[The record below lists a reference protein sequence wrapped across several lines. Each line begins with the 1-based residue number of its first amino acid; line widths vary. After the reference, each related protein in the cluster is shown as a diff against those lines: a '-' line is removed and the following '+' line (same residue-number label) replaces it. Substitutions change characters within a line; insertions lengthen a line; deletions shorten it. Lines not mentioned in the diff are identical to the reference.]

1 MALHRNQ
8 HLAQVAMRHIV
19 PTIVLFAAL
28 CASPASFS
36 QEANV
41 PPAGVVLPGEEV
53 PFSDLPPQEFLRLL
67 REPLAQ
73 DAWGEFTGRIIHQ
86 RKGQKKLEATLRVRI
101 TFTPESL
108 YAQLVL
114 NDQNVYGLEQLRETA
129 GKTVQHLDLPE
140 EETKPSLFDFG
151 VSPSDL
157 SFSFIYW
164 DFVQELPRDSSRWQ
178 ECRVMRLADPAGDG
192 HVDVWFQAEYGFPME
207 AKWYRNNET
216 KPWRTLVMQG
226 AKKFE
231 NGLWFVKE
239 MRLDGDTWKTQVK
252 FDFAEKNEIGVGQKP
267 ADTVEFK

>member
-1 MALHRNQ
+1 MYKFNNSGRFFPGLLIALLLTVC
-8 HLAQVAMRHIV
+8 HLLAED
-19 PTIVLFAAL
+19 
-28 CASPASFS
+28 S
-36 QEANV
+36 V
-41 PPAGVVLPGEEV
+41 PPTEPTVTAQPALEAV
-53 PFSDLPPQEFLRLL
+53 PFSELPAQEFLRRL

-114 NDQNVYGLEQLRETA
+114 NDQNVYGLEQLRETT
-129 GKTVQHLDLPE
+129 GKTTQHLDLPE
-140 EETKPSLFDFG
+140 TESKPSLFDFG
-151 VSPSDL
+151 VSASDL
-157 SFSFIYW
+157 SFAFIYW
-164 DFVQELPRDSSRWQ
+164 DFVQELPRDTSRWQ
-178 ECRVMRLADPAGDG
+178 ECRVMRLADPAGNG

-207 AKWYRNNET
+207 AKWYRDGET
-216 KPWRTLVMQG
+216 KPWRKLIMQG

-252 FDFAEKNEIGVGQKP
+252 FDFAEKNEIGIGQQP
-267 ADTVEFK
+267 AETVEFK

>member
-1 MALHRNQ
+1 MKFALAI
-8 HLAQVAMRHIV
+8 LLLFSALLLPLGAQEQPVAQ
-19 PTIVLFAAL
+19 AAV
-28 CASPASFS
+28 S
-36 QEANV
+36 ED
-41 PPAGVVLPGEEV
+41 V
-53 PFSDLPPQEFLRLL
+53 PFSELPAEEFLRLL
-67 REPLAQ
+67 RQPLSQ

-114 NDQNVYGLEQLRETA
+114 NDQNVYGLEQLRATA
-129 GKTVQHLDLPE
+129 GKTTQHLDLPE
-140 EETKPSLFDFG
+140 NEAKPGLFDFG
-151 VSPSDL
+151 VSAADL

-164 DFVQELPRDSSRWQ
+164 DFVQELPRATSRWQ
-178 ECRVMRLADPAGDG
+178 ECRVMRLADPAGG
-192 HVDVWFQAEYGFPME
+192 GYADVWFQAEYGFPME
-207 AKWYRNNET
+207 ARWYRNGES
-216 KPWRTLVMQG
+216 KPWRKLVMQG

-252 FDFAEKNEIGVGQKP
+252 FDFAEKNEIGVGQQP

>member
-1 MALHRNQ
+1 MCRFLSIILL
-8 HLAQVAMRHIV
+8 LAG
-19 PTIVLFAAL
+19 LFAPLAL
-28 CASPASFS
+28 VSEEASPS
-36 QEANV
+36 N
-41 PPAGVVLPGEEV
+41 VVLAEEEV
-53 PFSDLPPQEFLRLL
+53 PFSELPAKEFLRIL
-67 REPLAQ
+67 REPMAQ

-86 RKGQKKLEATLRVRI
+86 RKGQQKLQATLRVRI
-101 TFTPESL
+101 TFTPDSL

-129 GKTVQHLDLPE
+129 GKTIQHLDLPDQ
-140 EETKPSLFDFG
+140 ETKPSLFDFG

-178 ECRVMRLADPAGDG
+178 ECRVMRLADPSGNGDF
-192 HVDVWFQAEYGFPME
+192 VDVWFQAEYGFPME
-207 AKWYRNNET
+207 AKWYHGGEA
-216 KPWRTLVMQG
+216 KPWRTLLMQG

-252 FDFAEKNEIGVGQKP
+252 FDFAEKNEIGTGQP
-267 ADTVEFK
+267 AAETVEFE